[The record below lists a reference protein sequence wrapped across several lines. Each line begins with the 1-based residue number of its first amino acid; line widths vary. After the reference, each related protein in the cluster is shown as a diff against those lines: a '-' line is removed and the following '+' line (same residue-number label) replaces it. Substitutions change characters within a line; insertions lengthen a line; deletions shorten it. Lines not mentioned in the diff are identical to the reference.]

1 MLVQN
6 FVAVQKSAR
15 NRRFSLWPG
24 TKLGRLGNLG
34 KLGHLRLFLDF
45 LDIRL
50 LYLALGPGTKLG
62 NLGKL
67 GKLGQKFF
75 QENYQKLVEKTYKKV
90 GKK

>member
-1 MLVQN
+1 MDKYGSKWLKIVQ
-6 FVAVQKSAR
+6 FYR
-15 NRRFSLWPG
+15 PG

-34 KLGHLRLFLDF
+34 KLGHLRLF

-67 GKLGQKFF
+67 GKLGQNFF
-75 QENYQKLVEKTYKKV
+75 QENYQKLVEKKYRKVEKK
-90 GKK
+90 

>member
-1 MLVQN
+1 MLFKN
-6 FVAVQKSAR
+6 NICKQKR
-15 NRRFSLWPG
+15 PG

-75 QENYQKLVEKTYKKV
+75 QENYQKLVEKKYKKV
-90 GKK
+90 EKK

>member
-1 MLVQN
+1 MFLFRQQCDCTLILFLRMNSFFHVD
-6 FVAVQKSAR
+6 AYR
-15 NRRFSLWPG
+15 PG
-24 TKLGRLGNLG
+24 TKLGRLGKLG

-67 GKLGQKFF
+67 GK
-75 QENYQKLVEKTYKKV
+75 V
-90 GKK
+90 GKKNFQ